1 MSGSARRWLR
11 RLATATAA
19 VLLVGV
25 LAAAG
30 YGFVLKSLPYRTP
43 QLSAPRIK
51 LTARD
56 TAVLASY
63 PRGVPAVPVL
73 SWRDVSHRP
82 GNLVTT
88 PARFA
93 SELAM
98 LRAEGFR
105 SVRLSTLTALAQGR
119 RVKLPGRPV
128 ALTFDAGLST
138 DWTTVDPIL
147 QRYGFTAVVFV
158 DPAEVALK
166 SPSYFL
172 THDELGAMAASG
184 RWAVGLQLPQQPTAS
199 RAVASRAELQ
209 AISGAQVTTYA
220 WPVAATP
227 GTSALQGPLRLLPV
241 LRQDFGIV
249 FGRPATG
256 PATFVVA
263 GSAQRLLPRLDIT
276 ATTTPQVLAASL
288 RTGIPSPPPRD
299 PLTLPWRSAGG
310 ACERTERG
318 LRLQARGFALCE
330 VVADGSQWRD
340 YQLTL
345 RLRFTPS
352 ADLTALIDLR
362 FSTAGRIEIA
372 IGRSGVSVKQYL
384 HQRWTVLR
392 TVAAPRPVAPDG
404 VTLSFLRS
412 GVMPV
417 RLRVAGTLLSA
428 QVGTL
433 AVQTRVSPAAGHG
446 VIAVGLV
453 AHGRGQTVNYN
464 GLRLTRG

>member
-1 MSGSARRWLR
+1 VGGGGRRWLR
-11 RLATATAA
+11 RAVTATVA
-19 VLLVGV
+19 LLIVGM

-30 YGFVLKSLPYRTP
+30 YGFVLKSLPYHTP
-43 QLSAPRIK
+43 QLPAPRIR
-51 LTARD
+51 LTAQD
-56 TAVLASY
+56 TAALAAY

-73 SWRDVSHRP
+73 TWRDVSHRP

-105 SVRLSTLTALAQGR
+105 SVRLSTLTALAHGR
-119 RVKLPGRPV
+119 HVKLPARPV

-158 DPAEVALK
+158 DPAAVALK

-184 RWAVGLQLPQQPTAS
+184 RWAVGLQLPRQPTRS
-199 RAVASRAELQ
+199 RAAAAKAQLQ
-209 AISGAQVTTYA
+209 AIVGTQVTAYA
-220 WPVAATP
+220 WPVAAIPSTI
-227 GTSALQGPLRLLPV
+227 ALQAPLRIFPS
-241 LRQDFGIV
+241 LRGEFGIV
-249 FGRPATG
+249 FDRAATG
-256 PATFVVA
+256 PAIFVAA
-263 GSAQRLLPRLDIT
+263 GSARRSLPRLDIT
-276 ATTTPQVLAASL
+276 AATTPQALAASL
-288 RTGIPSPPPRD
+288 RTGIPSPPPPD
-299 PLTLPWRSAGG
+299 PLTLPWRSDGG
-310 ACERTERG
+310 TCARTRLG

-330 VVADGSQWRD
+330 VIADGSRWRD
-340 YQLTL
+340 YGLSV
-345 RLRFTPS
+345 RLRFAPS

-362 FSTAGRIEIA
+362 LSTAGRIEIA
-372 IGRSGVSVKQYL
+372 IGRSGVSVKQYV
-384 HQRWTVLR
+384 HQRWSVLQTV
-392 TVAAPRPVAPDG
+392 TAPRPVAPDG

-417 RLRVAGTLLSA
+417 RLRLAGTLLSA
-428 QVGTL
+428 KVGTL
-433 AVQTRVSPAAGHG
+433 VVQARMSRAAGSG

-453 AHGRGQTVNYN
+453 ARGRKQAVSYD
-464 GLRLTRG
+464 GLRLTPG